1 MKLDRYKVNLRVTNN
16 TVYSFKKKVAIIK
29 GKELLLID
37 CRNSVTTQKHLD
49 YVAQTFN
56 LTVVNE
62 YWGIILNNYI

>member
-1 MKLDRYKVNLRVTNN
+1 MKLNKYKSTLRVTENV
-16 TVYSFKKKVAIIK
+16 VYSFKKKVAIIK

-49 YVAQTFN
+49 YVAQTFK